1 MSQEILIIGESGSGK
16 SASLENLNPKTTFLF
31 NVVRKPMPFRGWKTK
46 WQALSKENPQG
57 NYMATDNPKT
67 ICATMKHINENMPHI
82 TTIIIDDFQY
92 IMANEFM
99 RRAHEKGF
107 EKFTDIGL
115 HAWEIITLGKSLR
128 EDLTFVVLGHAEVS
142 TDLAGGR
149 RLKFKTI
156 GKLVDDKINV
166 EGLFTVVLF
175 THVGPDENNKIE
187 YLFKTQT
194 DGSTTGKSPKGM
206 FESEKIPNDLEYVI
220 KTVTEYN
227 NS

>member
-1 MSQEILIIGESGSGK
+1 MSQEILVIGESGSGK
-16 SASLENLNPKTTFLF
+16 SASLENLDPKSTFLF
-31 NVVRKPMPFRGWKTK
+31 NVVKKPMPFRGWKTK
-46 WQALSKENPQG
+46 WQPLTKETPNG
-57 NYMATDNPKT
+57 NYMATDNPTT
-67 ICATMKHINENMPHI
+67 IQATMQHINTNMPHI
-82 TTIIIDDFQY
+82 TTIVIDDFQY

-99 RRAHEKGF
+99 RRAHERGF
-107 EKFTDIGL
+107 DKFTDIGL
-115 HAWEIITLGKSLR
+115 HAWEIITLGKNLR

-142 TDLAGGR
+142 TDLSGGR

-175 THVGPDENNKIE
+175 THVGPDENNKIC
-187 YLFKTQT
+187 YRFKTQT
-194 DGSTTGKSPKGM
+194 DGSTTGKAPKGM
-206 FESEKIPNDLEYVI
+206 FKEEKIENDLDYVI